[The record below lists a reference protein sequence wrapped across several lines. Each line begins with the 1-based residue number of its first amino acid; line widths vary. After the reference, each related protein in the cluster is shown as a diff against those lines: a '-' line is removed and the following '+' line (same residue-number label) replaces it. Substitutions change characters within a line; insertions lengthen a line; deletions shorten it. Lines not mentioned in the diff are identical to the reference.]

1 MKSVCSDHTGIELEI
16 YKQKVSKKN
25 LQIIQNETTKNEKT
39 TNKIRKYFKQKLKA
53 KGQNL

>member
-1 MKSVCSDHTGIELEI
+1 MKSVYSDHTGIELEI
-16 YKQKVSKKN
+16 YNQKVSKKN
-25 LQIIQNETTKNEKT
+25 LQIIQNETTKNEET